1 MLEVPKWRIV
11 LCYCP
16 RKGPHLSPSSA
27 VCFELVHPTQAS
39 VGSAQ
44 CVAACLGSKNVSG
57 ERATKIKL
65 TNLVPGPALTG
76 WGSFPPKKRAKDPI
90 HMLSIFPFS
99 FHVSLKAKL
108 IRQPSAGYK

>member
-1 MLEVPKWRIV
+1 MLEVPKWCIV
-11 LCYCP
+11 LCNCP
-16 RKGPHLSPSSA
+16 RKGPHLSPFSA

-76 WGSFPPKKRAKDPI
+76 WGSFPPKKTAKDPI
-90 HMLSIFPFS
+90 HLPILFPC
-99 FHVSLKAKL
+99 VSE
-108 IRQPSAGYK
+108 G